1 MRTLLEELW
10 YGNVYPQEQS
20 TEHNSEI
27 KELISLMGKN
37 REILS
42 SALTAEQ
49 NLTLEKYD
57 NCLNEMNSIIEKE
70 VFAYGFRLGGRL
82 MLEVLT
88 DHP

>member
-42 SALTAEQ
+42 SVLTAEQ

-57 NCLNEMNSIIEKE
+57 DCLNEMNSIIEKE

>member
-42 SALTAEQ
+42 SALTSEQ

>member
-42 SALTAEQ
+42 SALTSEQ

-57 NCLNEMNSIIEKE
+57 DCVNEMNSIIEKE

>member
-1 MRTLLEELW
+1 MRALLEELW

-57 NCLNEMNSIIEKE
+57 DCLNEMNSIIEKE

>member
-10 YGNVYPQEQS
+10 YSNVYPQEQS

-27 KELISLMGKN
+27 KEFISLMGKN
-37 REILS
+37 RELLS

-57 NCLNEMNSIIEKE
+57 DCVNEMNAIIEKE

-82 MLEVLT
+82 MIEVLT
-88 DHP
+88 GSL

>member
-37 REILS
+37 RELLS

-57 NCLNEMNSIIEKE
+57 DCVNEMNSIIEKE

>member
-1 MRTLLEELW
+1 MRALLEELW